1 MSDLKFGDLKIDDVV
16 RSLLVSLEVHVLL
29 TDLVDLSRGRN
40 ENQVSKTF

>member
-1 MSDLKFGDLKIDDVV
+1 MSDLKFGDSKIDDVV

-29 TDLVDLSRGRN
+29 TDLVHLCRGRN